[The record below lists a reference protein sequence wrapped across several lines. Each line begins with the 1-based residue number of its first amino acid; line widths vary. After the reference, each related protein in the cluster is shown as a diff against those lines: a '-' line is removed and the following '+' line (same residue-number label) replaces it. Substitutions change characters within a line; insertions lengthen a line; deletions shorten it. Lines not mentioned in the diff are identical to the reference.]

1 MVVLLILK
9 NILEKKAKKYVDL
22 CNKNEIR
29 ELAYKWV
36 LFQYKIEELN
46 DFIDTI
52 RAEETLQDDME
63 SENGLFSG
71 QKGNNS
77 LELENSLK
85 EYFIN
90 DYI

>member
-1 MVVLLILK
+1 MK
-9 NILEKKAKKYVDL
+9 NISEKKAKKYVDL

>member
-1 MVVLLILK
+1 MK

-22 CNKNEIR
+22 CNNKEIK

-52 RAEETLQDDME
+52 RENKFLQEDLE

>member
-1 MVVLLILK
+1 MK

-22 CNKNEIR
+22 CNKNEIK

>member
-1 MVVLLILK
+1 ME

-46 DFIDTI
+46 NFIDTI
-52 RAEETLQDDME
+52 RAEETLQNDME

-85 EYFIN
+85 EFFIN

>member
-1 MVVLLILK
+1 MK

-22 CNKNEIR
+22 CNKNEIK

-46 DFIDTI
+46 NFIDTI

>member
-1 MVVLLILK
+1 MK

-22 CNKNEIR
+22 CNNNEIR

-46 DFIDTI
+46 DFIEII

-71 QKGNNS
+71 SKGNNS

>member
-1 MVVLLILK
+1 ME

-22 CNKNEIR
+22 CNKNEIK

>member
-1 MVVLLILK
+1 MK

-22 CNKNEIR
+22 CNNKEIK

-52 RAEETLQDDME
+52 RENKFLQEDLE

-85 EYFIN
+85 EFFIN

>member
-1 MVVLLILK
+1 ME

-22 CNKNEIR
+22 CNKNEIK

-46 DFIDTI
+46 DFIDKI

>member
-1 MVVLLILK
+1 MK

-22 CNKNEIR
+22 CNNNEIR

-46 DFIDTI
+46 DFIDMI
-52 RAEETLQDDME
+52 RTEEILQDDME

-71 QKGNNS
+71 SKGNNS

>member
-1 MVVLLILK
+1 MK

-22 CNKNEIR
+22 CNNKEVK

-52 RAEETLQDDME
+52 RTEEILQDDM
-63 SENGLFSG
+63 
-71 QKGNNS
+71 
-77 LELENSLK
+77 
-85 EYFIN
+85 
-90 DYI
+90 

>member
-1 MVVLLILK
+1 ME

-22 CNKNEIR
+22 CNKNEIK

-46 DFIDTI
+46 NFIDTI

>member
-1 MVVLLILK
+1 MK

-46 DFIDTI
+46 NFIDTI

>member
-1 MVVLLILK
+1 MK

-22 CNKNEIR
+22 CNNKEIK
-29 ELAYKWV
+29 ELAYNWV
-36 LFQYKIEELN
+36 LYKIEELN
-46 DFIDTI
+46 DFIDII
-52 RAEETLQDDME
+52 REKETLQDDME

-71 QKGNNS
+71 IKGSNS

-90 DYI
+90 DYF

>member
-1 MVVLLILK
+1 MK

-22 CNKNEIR
+22 CNKNEIK

-46 DFIDTI
+46 DFIDKI

-63 SENGLFSG
+63 RENGLFSG

>member
-1 MVVLLILK
+1 MK

-46 DFIDTI
+46 DFIDKI

>member
-1 MVVLLILK
+1 ME

-22 CNKNEIR
+22 CNKNEIK

-46 DFIDTI
+46 DFIEMI

>member
-1 MVVLLILK
+1 ME
-9 NILEKKAKKYVDL
+9 NILEKKAKKYVNL

>member
-1 MVVLLILK
+1 MK
-9 NILEKKAKKYVDL
+9 NILEKKAKNYVDL

>member
-1 MVVLLILK
+1 ME

-22 CNKNEIR
+22 CNNKEVK
-29 ELAYKWV
+29 ELTYKWV

-46 DFIDTI
+46 DFIEMI

>member
-1 MVVLLILK
+1 MK

-22 CNKNEIR
+22 CNKNEIK

-46 DFIDTI
+46 DFIDII

>member
-1 MVVLLILK
+1 MK

-46 DFIDTI
+46 DFIDKI

-85 EYFIN
+85 EYFID

>member
-1 MVVLLILK
+1 ME

-22 CNKNEIR
+22 CNKNEIK

-46 DFIDTI
+46 NFIDTI
-52 RAEETLQDDME
+52 RAEKTLQDDME

>member
-1 MVVLLILK
+1 MK

-46 DFIDTI
+46 DFIEMI

>member
-1 MVVLLILK
+1 MR

-22 CNKNEIR
+22 CNNNEIR

-46 DFIDTI
+46 DFIEII

-71 QKGNNS
+71 SKGNNS

>member
-1 MVVLLILK
+1 MK

>member
-1 MVVLLILK
+1 ME
-9 NILEKKAKKYVDL
+9 NILEKIAKKYVDL
-22 CNKNEIR
+22 CNNKEIR

-46 DFIDTI
+46 DFIEMI

>member
-1 MVVLLILK
+1 MK

-46 DFIDTI
+46 DFIEMI
-52 RAEETLQDDME
+52 RAEEILQDDME

-71 QKGNNS
+71 SKGNNS

>member
-1 MVVLLILK
+1 MK

-22 CNKNEIR
+22 CNKNEIK

-46 DFIDTI
+46 DFIEMI

>member
-1 MVVLLILK
+1 MK

-22 CNKNEIR
+22 CNNNEVK

-46 DFIDTI
+46 DFIEII

-71 QKGNNS
+71 SKGNNS

>member
-1 MVVLLILK
+1 ME

>member
-1 MVVLLILK
+1 MK
-9 NILEKKAKKYVDL
+9 NILENKSKKYVYL
-22 CNKNEIR
+22 CNKNEII

-46 DFIDTI
+46 DFIDKI

>member
-1 MVVLLILK
+1 ME
-9 NILEKKAKKYVDL
+9 NILEKKAEKYVNL
-22 CNKNEIR
+22 CNNKEIR
-29 ELAYKWV
+29 ELAYNWV

-46 DFIDTI
+46 DFIDII
-52 RAEETLQDDME
+52 REKETLQDDME

-90 DYI
+90 DYF

>member
-1 MVVLLILK
+1 ME

-46 DFIDTI
+46 NFIDTI

>member
-1 MVVLLILK
+1 MK

-22 CNKNEIR
+22 CNKNEIK

-90 DYI
+90 DYF

>member
-1 MVVLLILK
+1 ME
-9 NILEKKAKKYVDL
+9 NILEKKAEKYVNL
-22 CNKNEIR
+22 CNNKEIR
-29 ELAYKWV
+29 ELAYNWV

-46 DFIDTI
+46 DFIDII
-52 RAEETLQDDME
+52 RAKETLQDDME

-90 DYI
+90 DYF

>member
-1 MVVLLILK
+1 MEKKIK
-9 NILEKKAKKYVDL
+9 KKAKKYVDL
-22 CNKNEIR
+22 CNKNEIK

>member
-1 MVVLLILK
+1 MK

-22 CNKNEIR
+22 CNKNEIK

-46 DFIDTI
+46 DFIDKI